1 MKTNKRFRFGTFFI
15 WIRLFMFLDLIQT
28 LGRNVLGA
36 SSWSYWYLSSEHLV
50 GTRANA
56 SNHTVNLRKFRIVN
70 LQLTKKHITEPTI
83 MKHAPVKTKM
93 IAYQHDDNFHQFPF
107 TSTKL
112 TPKGASLL
120 VYWPKSWLIFSRVNS
135 FPLILGDL
143 ARFFSIQLP
152 WTSTAPSKRRSW
164 KLVGETMKWYPP
176 WNRHLPETWESKGTP
191 PNATICQEIWPCL
204 GDYPIE
210 H

>member
-1 MKTNKRFRFGTFFI
+1 
-15 WIRLFMFLDLIQT
+15 
-28 LGRNVLGA
+28 
-36 SSWSYWYLSSEHLV
+36 
-50 GTRANA
+50 
-56 SNHTVNLRKFRIVN
+56 
-70 LQLTKKHITEPTI
+70 

-191 PNATICQEIWPCL
+191 PMPPSARKYDLVLGIIPLNTNIFLENGWLEDDHFLLHWAFCQRLLLSCL
-204 GDYPIE
+204 VSGWVSFFINFP
-210 H
+210 